1 MRVPLEW
8 LKVYVPIE
16 ATAEEV
22 GAHLTMGGLEVEGI
36 EESPLGA
43 VLDVYITPNR
53 GDCLSM
59 VGVARE
65 VAALYDL
72 PLNLPEPPRSA
83 VFDGGTGQTEA
94 AFIPITTL
102 RDPGS

>member
-8 LKVYVPIE
+8 LKQYVAVT
-16 ATAEEV
+16 ATAEEIGV
-22 GAHLTMGGLEVEGI
+22 RLTMGGLEVEGI
-36 EESPLGA
+36 EESAIGP

-72 PLNLPEPPRSA
+72 PLNDR
-83 VFDGGTGQTEA
+83 
-94 AFIPITTL
+94 L
-102 RDPGS
+102 RRRNRKLRARLIR